1 MIQMY
6 TSNKRFITFEGID
19 GCGKTTQARMLYD
32 KLMADGQ
39 EVEFVREPG
48 GTSISESIRQILLD
62 NNRQEL
68 ADRTESLLMTASR
81 AQLTKEIIIPGL
93 DSGHLIIAD
102 RYADSTLAYQGGG
115 RKINLEWLIRL
126 NEFATYQLEPAVTFL
141 IDIEA
146 KEGLRR
152 RQSKNDRIEDEGLEF
167 QELVK
172 QGFLKIAE
180 RFSARIIVLNGKLS
194 IKELHTQVLKEL
206 SKRAIL

>member
-1 MIQMY
+1 
-6 TSNKRFITFEGID
+6 
-19 GCGKTTQARMLYD
+19 MLYD
-32 KLMADGQ
+32 KLVADGQ

-48 GTSISESIRQILLD
+48 GTSISETIRHILLD
-62 NNRQEL
+62 NNRREL
-68 ADRTESLLMTASR
+68 AERTESLLMTASR

-93 DSGHLIIAD
+93 DSGHWIIAD

-141 IDIEA
+141 IDIKAE
-146 KEGLRR
+146 EGLRR

-167 QELVK
+167 QRLVR

-180 RFSARIIVLNGKLS
+180 RFSARIIVLNGQRS
-194 IKELHTQVLKEL
+194 IKELHNQVLKEL